1 MQPVKRIRFY
11 EDSKPL
17 EETDLTQV
25 VEGSP
30 GYQKFSSTVV
40 PHGMS
45 VYFSPQGSIKE
56 IFFFDRGLL
65 HGTCSKYYS
74 DGHLHSSM
82 IYKQGEPDGEAVRF
96 YEDGKKAEECIYR
109 SGKLEGDYIS
119 YFPNGNQQKIVPHS
133 NGKPHGRSVHFYENR
148 RIRNYYNFV
157 EGELQSGH
165 ETPAIM
171 TYDEEGNLLET
182 QNFQCGKPSGSY
194 IKYHKNGRESYHA
207 EYVDG
212 KINGLEHFYAIDGS
226 IIGKGRYEMGKRFGK
241 HWRNHADGG
250 LAFLAE
256 YDLSLIH
263 I

>member
-1 MQPVKRIRFY
+1 MQTYFYLIAFLMYIFPIFGNSIGEIQTVTPVAQELKKRMPEWMPRIVKHYENGSPEIVIFYEEDEEEVMQPVKRIRFY

-119 YFPNGNQQKIVPHS
+119 YFPNGNQQKIC
-133 NGKPHGRSVHFYENR
+133 
-148 RIRNYYNFV
+148 
-157 EGELQSGH
+157 
-165 ETPAIM
+165 
-171 TYDEEGNLLET
+171 LLYT
-182 QNFQCGKPSGSY
+182 SPSP
-194 IKYHKNGRESYHA
+194 R
-207 EYVDG
+207 D
-212 KINGLEHFYAIDGS
+212 
-226 IIGKGRYEMGKRFGK
+226 
-241 HWRNHADGG
+241 
-250 LAFLAE
+250 
-256 YDLSLIH
+256 
-263 I
+263 